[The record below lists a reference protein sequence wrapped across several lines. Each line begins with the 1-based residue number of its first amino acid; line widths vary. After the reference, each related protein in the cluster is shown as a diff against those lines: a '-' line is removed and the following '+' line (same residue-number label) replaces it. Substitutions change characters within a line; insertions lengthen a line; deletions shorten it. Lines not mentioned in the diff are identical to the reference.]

1 MKISPRNII
10 IIVAA
15 LFVLGV
21 VAVVLLLVVP
31 QVNRMNTLD
40 GQIKTAN
47 ADVQNAETLLAQRRS
62 IKDRAASTEDD
73 WLRLANEVPENPE
86 LPSLIIEMQD
96 LAYASG
102 VTLMEIKPSA
112 PAPRPSAEAATFLTL
127 PIHLTVRGSWFDT
140 IDYLQKLIRL
150 ERQVRIAKFTSDRLT
165 AGLDV
170 LPGTNETGLDIEVY
184 VIPAQSAAP
193 AAAAV
198 PAPAGK

>member
-47 ADVQNAETLLAQRRS
+47 TDVQNAETLLAQRRS
-62 IKDRAASTEDD
+62 IKDRAAFTEDD

-96 LAYASG
+96 TAYASG
-102 VTLMEIKPSA
+102 VTLNSIKPAAVA
-112 PAPRPSAEAATFLTL
+112 PKPTAEAGTFLSM
-127 PIHLTVRGSWFDT
+127 PVHVAVEGSWFDT
-140 IDYLQKLIRL
+140 IDYMQRLIKL
-150 ERQVRIAKFTSDRLT
+150 ERQVRILKFVSQRSSMPGST
-165 AGLDV
+165 DV
-170 LPGTNETGLDIEVY
+170 VTDLDIEVY